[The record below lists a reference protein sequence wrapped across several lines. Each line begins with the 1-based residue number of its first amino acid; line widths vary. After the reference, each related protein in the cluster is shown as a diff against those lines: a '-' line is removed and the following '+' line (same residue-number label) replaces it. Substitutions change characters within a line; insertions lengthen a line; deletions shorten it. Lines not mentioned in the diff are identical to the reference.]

1 MHISVQRS
9 RRIGAVVA
17 FLEPAL
23 WRVCWLTIGHTT
35 CCTAQDEFS
44 RFGTLDNV
52 WVARKPPGFAFIQ
65 FADGRDADDAC
76 HKLDGAPTVI

>member
-1 MHISVQRS
+1 LPENITERD
-9 RRIGAVVA
+9 
-17 FLEPAL
+17 
-23 WRVCWLTIGHTT
+23 LT
-35 CCTAQDEFS
+35 DEFS

-76 HKLDGAPTVI
+76 RKLDGALTFSSPIGSGGLIGPCALCVER